1 MKSIEVDGLTF
12 KPYLSQEELHPHIAR
27 VAKEIIADVGDRDPL
42 FVCILNGAFMF
53 GSDIAH
59 LLDKPYEMTFAKYSS
74 YSGMHSTGRLTEVI
88 APQIDVMGRVVVVLE
103 DLVDT
108 GFTLTEIKKLY
119 LSRGAEEVRIAVMLD
134 KPNAHKDTSLV
145 LDYVGKEIP
154 DDFIVG
160 HGLDYNGFGRMLN
173 DIFVVDEESLRK
185 KNQSLNI

>member
-1 MKSIEVDGLTF
+1 M
-12 KPYLSQEELHPHIAR
+12 
-27 VAKEIIADVGDRDPL
+27 
-42 FVCILNGAFMF
+42 
-53 GSDIAH
+53 
-59 LLDKPYEMTFAKYSS
+59 
-74 YSGMHSTGRLTEVI
+74 
-88 APQIDVMGRVVVVLE
+88 VVLE

-108 GFTLTEIKKLY
+108 GFTLTQIKELY

-134 KPNAHKDTSLV
+134 KPNAHKDASLE